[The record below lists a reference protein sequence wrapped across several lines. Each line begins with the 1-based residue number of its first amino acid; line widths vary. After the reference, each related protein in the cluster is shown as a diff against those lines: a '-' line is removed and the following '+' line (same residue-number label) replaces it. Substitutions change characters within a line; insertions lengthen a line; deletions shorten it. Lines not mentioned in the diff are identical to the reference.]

1 LSGSQVPSENA
12 KEIIAVLAS
21 GGLDSCIMVSE
32 LLRQRRPVQPL
43 YVRSNLVW
51 EQAETRSLRRY
62 LQTIHSPSLRN
73 LVVLDLPLTDLYGE
87 HWSTSGEGTPTSESP
102 DEDVFLPGR
111 NALLVVKAAVWCQL
125 NDVCELALAPLG
137 TSPFADTTQQ
147 FFDNAEAMFNCYAER
162 KPLRIV
168 LPFSQFNKRDVME
181 RGREYPL
188 ELTFS
193 CISPKDGLHCGCCN
207 KCAERQQAFR
217 QIGLED
223 PTRYAA

>member
-1 LSGSQVPSENA
+1 LSRSQVRSENA
-12 KEIIAVLAS
+12 EEIIAVLAS
-21 GGLDSCIMVSE
+21 GGLDSCIMLSE
-32 LLRQRRPVQPL
+32 LLGQGRTVQPL
-43 YVRSNLVW
+43 YVRSRLVW
-51 EQAETRSLRRY
+51 EQAETRSLRQY
-62 LQTIHSPSLRN
+62 LHAVHSPWLRD
-73 LVVLDLPLTDLYGE
+73 LVALDLPLTDLYGE
-87 HWSTSGEGTPTSESP
+87 HWSTSGEGTPTDDSA
-102 DEDVFLPGR
+102 DEAVFLPGR

-137 TSPFADTTQQ
+137 TSPFADATQQ
-147 FFDNAEAMFNCYAER
+147 FFDNAQAMFNCYAER

-168 LPFSQFNKRDVME
+168 LPFSQFNKQQVME

-217 QIGLED
+217 GIGLED